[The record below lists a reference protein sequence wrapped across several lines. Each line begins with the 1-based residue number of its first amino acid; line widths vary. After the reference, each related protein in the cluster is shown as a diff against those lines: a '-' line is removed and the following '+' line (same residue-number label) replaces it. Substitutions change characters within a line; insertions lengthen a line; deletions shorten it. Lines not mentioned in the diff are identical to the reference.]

1 MWDKLSG
8 LNLTRGSLI
17 ASSEVSSSV
26 STSHDI
32 AGHCCHR
39 ADNNC
44 LARGNGSETQIK
56 PLYEFERRNELDGGS
71 VGRGV
76 WLQHKEMLSAIKRE
90 GDDAIVIF
98 GIAGQGVFRIGHTT

>member
-1 MWDKLSG
+1 M
-8 LNLTRGSLI
+8 T
-17 ASSEVSSSV
+17 
-26 STSHDI
+26 TSHDT
-32 AGHCCHR
+32 ARHGRHR

-56 PLYEFERRNELDGGS
+56 PFYEFERRNELNSCS

-76 WLQHKEMLSAIKRE
+76 LLQHEARLSAIKRE

-98 GIAGQGVFRIGHTT
+98 GVAGQGVFKIRHTT